1 MNAAFEKAMAK
12 IQAALATAAP
22 GNIFYDKDLPDG
34 PMAQAVSAE
43 RLILVSSK
51 P

>member
-1 MNAAFEKAMAK
+1 MR
-12 IQAALATAAP
+12 ISTVTD
-22 GNIFYDKDLPDG
+22 IKDLLDG

-43 RLILVSSK
+43 RLILVRSK

>member
-1 MNAAFEKAMAK
+1 MVAD
-12 IQAALATAAP
+12 IQ
-22 GNIFYDKDLPDG
+22 DLLDG